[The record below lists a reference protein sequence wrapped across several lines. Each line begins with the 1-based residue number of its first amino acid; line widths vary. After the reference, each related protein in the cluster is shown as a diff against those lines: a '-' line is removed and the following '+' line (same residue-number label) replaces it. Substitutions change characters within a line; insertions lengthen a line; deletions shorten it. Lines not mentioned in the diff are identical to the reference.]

1 MNNKLS
7 DFQKKRLE
15 NIKRNND
22 LLKSL
27 NLKQLPTAPS
37 PQSTKP
43 ERRVQK
49 PKTNNNVK
57 RTKRTTSEEL
67 PTRRNTRSRNQIKIP
82 DTFRGIDE
90 ENIEQILLNQND
102 TLSEDN
108 GKANEQFKKEMED
121 IQEQI
126 EKKKNFRIA
135 GDIKL
140 GDLIGTDKLVHT
152 DLSRL
157 SAGDFFNKK
166 KLKEHEEY
174 AGSSNNIKKEFTNDA
189 QIGLFDNLKL
199 YPFFPLN
206 EIKIVN
212 SRITSLFFHPLT
224 DGPKLIIGGDKEGM
238 LGFWNVKES
247 EQSESEGEIP
257 DITNFNLFK
266 SNVGNIGLVPD
277 KINELF
283 VSSYDG
289 SFRIMDLNGLNC
301 REVFY
306 LNPDLSGYNGISDLK
321 FFDPN
326 LICFTTL
333 SGEFFKHD
341 LRMRFDETGKNIPLK
356 LSDKKIGS
364 MDIDPCN
371 SNVIATGSLDR
382 TLKIWDVRNP
392 IKNEHVDAL
401 STANI
406 IKQYDS
412 RLSIS
417 AVSYSPSD
425 HTLVCNGYDNTIR
438 LFDSSE
444 LNSSSVEMNPTNT
457 ITHNCKTG
465 KWTSILKARFKSNE
479 NFFSI
484 ANMSRAIDIYKSNG
498 TQIAHLETATV
509 PAVTAWH
516 PTQNWIAGG
525 NASGKVFLFTDIY

>member
-1 MNNKLS
+1 MSNKLS
-7 DFQKKRLE
+7 DFQRKRLE

-27 NLKQLPTAPS
+27 NLKQLPSVPS
-37 PQSTKP
+37 PQPTKAD
-43 ERRVQK
+43 RRVYK
-49 PKTNNNVK
+49 PKISKNGKKARKIAT
-57 RTKRTTSEEL
+57 EEL
-67 PTRRNTRSRNQIKIP
+67 PRRRNTRSRTQIKIP
-82 DTFRGIDE
+82 DSFRGIDE
-90 ENIEQILLNQND
+90 KNIEQILLNQND
-102 TLSEDN
+102 PLSKDN
-108 GKANEQFKKEMED
+108 SKEAEQLMKEMDD
-121 IQEQI
+121 IQAEI
-126 EKKKNFRIA
+126 ERKKNFRIA

-157 SAGDFFNKK
+157 SAGDFFKK
-166 KLKEHEEY
+166 KEHEED
-174 AGSSNNIKKEFTNDA
+174 AELASKVKKEFVDDA
-189 QIGLFDNLKL
+189 EDDLFDNLKL
-199 YPFFPLN
+199 YPFFPPN

-224 DGPKLIIGGDKEGM
+224 DGPKLIVGGDKEGM
-238 LGFWNVKES
+238 LGFWNVKETA
-247 EQSESEGEIP
+247 QSESEGEIP

-266 SNVGNIGLVPD
+266 SNVGNIGLVPN
-277 KINELF
+277 KVNELF

-306 LNPDLSGYNGISDLK
+306 LNPALSGYNGISDLK
-321 FFDPN
+321 FLDPN
-326 LICFTTL
+326 LIYFTTL

-341 LRMRFDETGKNIPLK
+341 LRMKFDESGNNIPLK
-356 LSDKKIGS
+356 LADKKIGS
-364 MDIDPCN
+364 MDIDPTN
-371 SNVIATGSLDR
+371 SNTIATGSLDR

-392 IKNEHVDAL
+392 IKNENPDLL

-438 LFDSSE
+438 LFDSLE
-444 LNSSSVEMNPTNT
+444 LNNNTVEMNPTNT

-479 NFFSI
+479 NLFSI

-498 TQIAHLETATV
+498 IQIAHLETATV

-525 NASGKVFLFTDIY
+525 NASGKVFLFTDVY